1 MTWFTDNPTP
11 IFIIC
16 GIALL
21 VLLVF
26 LLKTGRGVILLAMVG
41 VVLCIVTAIVI
52 DSIVVTD
59 REQVEQTLFQAAALA
74 EENKLEE
81 LLDLFISPSVPH
93 IRGQARSWIAQ
104 ASRIDDVS
112 VSAIDITVNHKKNPS
127 TARAEFRVYARGEAR
142 ERNNPFPF
150 QYMTRM
156 RVDFQR
162 EGDRW
167 RVIDYQ
173 RGL

>member
-1 MTWFTDNPTP
+1 MPWLTENPMP
-11 IFIIC
+11 VYVIG
-16 GIALL
+16 GIALVVL
-21 VLLVF
+21 VVLM
-26 LLKTGRGVILLAMVG
+26 LKTGRGMVLAAMAG
-41 VVLCIVTAIVI
+41 VVLCMVAAYMI
-52 DSIVVTD
+52 DSFVVTD
-59 REQVEQTLFQAAALA
+59 REQVEKTLFQAAAVA
-74 EENKLEE
+74 EQNRLEE
-81 LLDLFISPSVPH
+81 LLDFISPSVPE
-93 IRGQARSWIAQ
+93 IRAQAKSWISQ
-104 ASRIDDVS
+104 ASRIDDVG
-112 VSAIDITVNHKKNPS
+112 VSAIEITVDADKQPV